1 MSIPDVTNL
10 GGAGVSACQPPTELD
25 LPESTPE
32 TSTHP
37 LDELA
42 QPERQKAGGEVN
54 LPFLLEIGT
63 EEIPDWMI
71 PTALENLRMSFEKL
85 DIPHESVRLDATP
98 RRLVLRA
105 EGLPARQPDSVER
118 VLGPPKSAP
127 PQAVAGFARKQGVL
141 LADLKLESTPKGEYY
156 TYLKKVP
163 GRNIIDILAE
173 ALPGLILGL
182 YFPKTMYWTGKGG
195 PRFIRPIRWIVAL
208 LAQAI
213 IPFELA
219 GVRSGALSSGHRR
232 LGAREI
238 AVTTADYQRRLADHG
253 VILSAEERR
262 DRIRAGMAGIRIKP
276 DDKLLETLVYLTECP
291 MPIQGSF
298 DPQFLELPEEVLVTV
313 MRHHQRYFSVQDSE
327 GKLAPAFV
335 AVMNIPSDPEG
346 FVRRGNERVLRAR
359 FNDAR
364 FFWETDQKRP
374 FAGRKQ
380 DLANVTFQAK
390 LGSYLAKTERMMQ
403 LAAELGGDAHAVRAA
418 ELSKIDLTTE
428 LVKEFTELQGVVGGL
443 YARVQGES
451 EPVWQAI
458 YDHYKPESMED
469 AIPRNRTAQI
479 VALADKLDTL
489 RGCFG
494 VGLIPT
500 GSRDPFALRRAAQGV
515 VRILIEGRFDLS
527 LFDFLGKDESLKS
540 FFAERVRY
548 YFKDIRGFAY
558 DEINA
563 CMAATAVT
571 AANPLAD
578 ARGSDPSR
586 DREGAVASGWSNLVD
601 LEARLERVRG
611 LRASPDFE
619 PLAAAFKRIANIL
632 AQAKGTGFTALPSGI
647 DESLLEAGPERELYH
662 EFRRIAGQ
670 PIENAISRL
679 RPKIDLFFDKVL
691 VNAPDPAVRQNR
703 LTLLQTLLAEFS
715 TIADFSEIVTNS

>member
-1 MSIPDVTNL
+1 
-10 GGAGVSACQPPTELD
+10 
-25 LPESTPE
+25 
-32 TSTHP
+32 
-37 LDELA
+37 
-42 QPERQKAGGEVN
+42 
-54 LPFLLEIGT
+54 
-63 EEIPDWMI
+63 
-71 PTALENLRMSFEKL
+71 
-85 DIPHESVRLDATP
+85 
-98 RRLVLRA
+98 
-105 EGLPARQPDSVER
+105 
-118 VLGPPKSAP
+118 
-127 PQAVAGFARKQGVL
+127 
-141 LADLKLESTPKGEYY
+141 
-156 TYLKKVP
+156 
-163 GRNIIDILAE
+163 
-173 ALPGLILGL
+173 
-182 YFPKTMYWTGKGG
+182 
-195 PRFIRPIRWIVAL
+195 
-208 LAQAI
+208 
-213 IPFELA
+213 
-219 GVRSGALSSGHRR
+219 
-232 LGAREI
+232 
-238 AVTTADYQRRLADHG
+238 
-253 VILSAEERR
+253 
-262 DRIRAGMAGIRIKP
+262 
-276 DDKLLETLVYLTECP
+276 
-291 MPIQGSF
+291 
-298 DPQFLELPEEVLVTV
+298 
-313 MRHHQRYFSVQDSE
+313 MRHHQRYFSVETSD
-327 GKLAPAFV
+327 GKLAPAFA

-364 FFWETDQKRP
+364 FFWETDQKKP
-374 FAGRKQ
+374 FAGRKL

-403 LAAELGGDAHAVRAA
+403 LAAELGGDDHAVRGA
-418 ELSKIDLTTE
+418 ELCKIDLTTE

-515 VRILIEGRFDLS
+515 VRILIEGRFELS
-527 LFDFLGKDESLKS
+527 LFDFLGADEALRA

-563 CMAATAVT
+563 CMAASV
-571 AANPLAD
+571 
-578 ARGSDPSR
+578 
-586 DREGAVASGWSNLVD
+586 GWGNLVD
-601 LEARLERVRG
+601 LEARLARVRG

-632 AQAKGTGFTALPSGI
+632 TQANGAGFTAQPSGL
-647 DESLLEAGPERELYH
+647 DEALLESGPESELH
-662 EFRRIAGQ
+662 QEFRRMAGQ

>member
-1 MSIPDVTNL
+1 MT
-10 GGAGVSACQPPTELD
+10 
-25 LPESTPE
+25 
-32 TSTHP
+32 
-37 LDELA
+37 
-42 QPERQKAGGEVN
+42 

-85 DIPHESVRLDATP
+85 EIPHESVRLDATP

-118 VLGPPKSAP
+118 VLGPPNSAP

-141 LADLKLESTPKGEYY
+141 LADLKLESTLKGEYY

-208 LAQAI
+208 LAQDI

-238 AVTTADYQRRLADHG
+238 AVTTADYARRLGDHG

-262 DRIRAGMAGIRIKP
+262 DRIRRGMAGIRIKP

-380 DLANVTFQAK
+380 DLAHVTFQAK

-403 LAAELGGDAHAVRAA
+403 LAADLGGDAHAVRAA
-418 ELSKIDLTTE
+418 ELCKIDLTTE

-451 EPVWQAI
+451 DPVWLAI

-469 AIPRNRTAQI
+469 ALPRNRTAQI

-515 VRILIEGRFDLS
+515 VRILIEGRFPLS
-527 LFDFLGKDESLKS
+527 LFDFIGDDESLKA

-563 CMAATAVT
+563 CMAASVVNNT
-571 AANPLAD
+571 NPLAD
-578 ARGSDPSR
+578 ARGSDLSRDQVSNPSR
-586 DREGAVASGWSNLVD
+586 DREGAVASGWGNLVD
-601 LEARLERVRG
+601 LEGRLERVRG

-632 AQAKGTGFTALPSGI
+632 AQAKGTGFTASPAGI
-647 DESLLEAGPERELYH
+647 DEALLEAGPERELYH